1 MIEITSASQHASL
14 VRSSAILVT
23 DFYAPWCGPCRQ
35 IHPQVEKLEQE
46 FPQVVFCRVN
56 VDDENLEDLALAEG
70 VTAMP
75 TFTFHASGQR
85 LDNSTVRAANVEA
98 LRNVVENLAR
108 PIPPDPSFMQG
119 GSGNTA
125 VRANTSQG
133 GPPDGARQFGR
144 AKAKNATAAAPL
156 QGSASANAP
165 AARQVPAPKSRK
177 FQRVMPEANPA
188 AAAPPPAPSGNL
200 VRVVQSMDEY
210 QDIVLSHSGLIVVDF
225 NASWCGP
232 CRQIAPMVETLA
244 HTYANRA
251 VLILSIDV
259 DVMSELA
266 GQLGVTSVP
275 TFMIGLGAQELETFQ
290 GADSAYLEERIKH
303 WLQQVAQ

>member
-23 DFYAPWCGPCRQ
+23 DFYAPWCNPCRQ
-35 IHPQVEKLEQE
+35 IHPQVEKLEGE

-56 VDDENLEDLALAEG
+56 VDDENLEDLALAEN

-75 TFTFHASGQR
+75 TFIFHASGQR

-108 PIPPDPSFMQG
+108 PVPPDPSFMQG
-119 GSGNTA
+119 GSGTTA

-144 AKAKNATAAAPL
+144 AKAKNATAAA
-156 QGSASANAP
+156 NAP

-177 FQRVMPEANPA
+177 FQRVLPEANPA
-188 AAAPPPAPSGNL
+188 AVSAPPAAVGAPPAPAGVL
-200 VRVVQSMDEY
+200 VRVVQTMSEY
-210 QDIVLSHSGLIVVDF
+210 QEIVLSHSGLIVIDF
-225 NASWCGP
+225 NASWCAP

-244 HTYANRA
+244 HAYANRG

-259 DVMSELA
+259 NTMSELA
-266 GQLGVTSVP
+266 EQLGVTNVP

-290 GADSAYLEERIKH
+290 GADSAYLEERIKY